1 MYGFTLDHLGMT
13 SGTAS
18 TSVTSHRA
26 AAAGTSRQAAT
37 CSPAPTARQ
46 CTAVL
51 TGVLIRHGIPLT
63 GSLTADL
70 TAVVVSREAALL
82 EYLAA
87 RARTRV
93 EQVLV
98 HSVRAEAFRDG
109 LQRRHLVEARRH
121 CRGPPRRGRHRRC
134 NGRCNGRA
142 SPGQRPRSPTAT
154 PRLSG
159 SCQPE

>member
-1 MYGFTLDHLGMT
+1 M
-13 SGTAS
+13 A
-18 TSVTSHRA
+18 
-26 AAAGTSRQAAT
+26 Q
-37 CSPAPTARQ
+37 PAPTARQ
-46 CTAVL
+46 CTAAL
-51 TGVLIRHGIPLT
+51 TGVMIRHGIPLT

-109 LQRRHLVEARRH
+109 LNNAATWLSHAATAAARRAEDATTLQ
-121 CRGPPRRGRHRRC
+121 RARQPGP
-134 NGRCNGRA
+134 A
-142 SPGQRPRSPTAT
+142 AT
-154 PRLSG
+154 VTHGTSRTLLDGGAQSVDG
-159 SCQPE
+159 VG

>member
-1 MYGFTLDHLGMT
+1 M
-13 SGTAS
+13 A
-18 TSVTSHRA
+18 
-26 AAAGTSRQAAT
+26 Q
-37 CSPAPTARQ
+37 PAPTARQ

-51 TGVLIRHGIPLT
+51 TGVLIRNGLPLT
-63 GSLTADL
+63 DSLTADL

-109 LQRRHLVEARRH
+109 LNDAATWLGHAATAAARRAEDATKRQRALQRRPATVTH
-121 CRGPPRRGRHRRC
+121 GPTLTHGPTPATRP
-134 NGRCNGRA
+134 
-142 SPGQRPRSPTAT
+142 PGAAQTA
-154 PRLSG
+154 
-159 SCQPE
+159 